1 MVAGEKGEKTTGNI
15 GKVVLLLP
23 VLNACLMT
31 AYLLPAVVVGAW
43 LQSGHGDN
51 VLYIYICVCVYVCAR
66 GRNTG
71 SRHSGGDHQELN

>member
-31 AYLLPAVVVGAW
+31 PYLLPAVVVGAW

-51 VLYIYICVCVYVCAR
+51 VLTPPPPPTRPAPANRYF
-66 GRNTG
+66 
-71 SRHSGGDHQELN
+71 